1 MIDTTNLSMY
11 KSFTLINFSLF
22 DNVIFTPTVAT
33 LNGVATITNWYA
45 HFTNSTTYDSGSNYS
60 TITDV
65 F

>member
-1 MIDTTNLSMY
+1 MY

-45 HFTNSTTYDSGSNYS
+45 HFNNSTTYDSGSNYS